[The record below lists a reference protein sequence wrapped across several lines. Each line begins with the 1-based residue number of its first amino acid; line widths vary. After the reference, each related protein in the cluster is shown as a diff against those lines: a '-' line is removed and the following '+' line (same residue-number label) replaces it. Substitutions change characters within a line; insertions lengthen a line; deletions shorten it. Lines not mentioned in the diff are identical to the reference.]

1 MVKNLDELVK
11 VLEMLGETKGAMP
24 MPRSLGKGRPSGWQK
39 NVERMLDDYNR
50 SAANAVSNIEIPR
63 GLQTASGGAVEAARS
78 GVPSVNVRTAADVP
92 STNVLPRAKPKPK
105 FTDILAEYTE
115 LPPEI
120 PAYAKAKGFSD
131 DLVAKMFPS
140 TATLEAQLAN
150 TTIDAPTAGVGPLLK
165 KVTPK
170 IKAALPS
177 LDALLGKMKPA
188 LDMSKL
194 GSIDKVFV
202 KEADIAAKEAA
213 ANTLKQG
220 LEQVGKEAGEKA
232 AEQAAK
238 EAIKKGSKLGK
249 YGKIGM
255 GLAAAGLLGAY
266 IMGNDGQGLEEGQ
279 PVAADTQPSGPSMQD
294 MLLAQL
300 MNSGTR
306 SSELDKVLEAMASQ
320 VRINA
325 ANAERQNRVANAI
338 AMASQQVSDK
348 L

>member
-238 EAIKKGSKLGK
+238 QAAKTGSKLSK
-249 YGKIGM
+249 YGKIGA
-255 GLAAAGLLGAY
+255 GIGALGLLGAY
-266 IMGNDGQGLEEGQ
+266 IMGNDGQGLEQEKQ
-279 PVAADTQPSGPSMQD
+279 TVAQQPSGPSMQD